1 MKRNLNFILYGI
13 ALVIIL
19 IPIAMTEALK
29 SPMGQPGETFMLT
42 AGLVLLI
49 IGKGFS
55 IRHKRAETGESIFL
69 DIIIMVCLAAMIIWM
84 FLKL

>member
-13 ALVIIL
+13 ALIIIL

-29 SPMGQPGETFMLT
+29 SPMGQPAETIMLSI
-42 AGLVLLI
+42 GLVLLI

-55 IRHKRAETGESIFL
+55 IRHKRMETGESIFL
-69 DIIIMVCLAAMIIWM
+69 DVVIIVCLIAMIGWM